1 LSEETAEAVAAEI
14 LKVLDDGE
22 ITPEEEAKVEQ
33 VIADLDL
40 PEEAADDVLQIIDD
54 WNELETVTAETNEV
68 LEELPAEEA
77 DVVAEIIAEALEDE
91 IFTP

>member
-1 LSEETAEAVAAEI
+1 MSEETAEAVAAEI

>member
-54 WNELETVTAETNEV
+54 WNELETVTAETN
-68 LEELPAEEA
+68 
-77 DVVAEIIAEALEDE
+77 
-91 IFTP
+91 

>member
-1 LSEETAEAVAAEI
+1 MSEETAEAVAAEI

-54 WNELETVTAETNEV
+54 WNELETVTAETN
-68 LEELPAEEA
+68 
-77 DVVAEIIAEALEDE
+77 
-91 IFTP
+91 